1 MRKRIHTTPVV
12 PPHDL
17 HPGLVLRHMLHSKE
31 RREGGAAL
39 VEFAIIL
46 PLVVLLLFGIV
57 EASWAFSQ
65 ANDARHG
72 AREGARL
79 AAVDW
84 GDVTAIGNEVCDRMD
99 IGGSIVTVT
108 LGPADASDPGN
119 RGSEGRITVQVTY
132 QSITGFLDGWLG
144 GKQITSDI
152 DFNVEQPT
160 TGQATWWGGGSVTC
174 T

>member
-1 MRKRIHTTPVV
+1 MRLT
-12 PPHDL
+12 
-17 HPGLVLRHMLHSKE
+17 HP
-31 RREGGAAL
+31 RREAGAAL

-65 ANDARHG
+65 ANDVRHG

-108 LGPADASDPGN
+108 LGAATSPAESGS
-119 RGSEGRITVQVTY
+119 RGSEGRITVEVTY

-152 DFNVEQPT
+152 DFNLEQPI
-160 TGQATWWGGGSVTC
+160 TGEAAWWNAGAGGTVTC
-174 T
+174 S

>member
-1 MRKRIHTTPVV
+1 MPF
-12 PPHDL
+12 
-17 HPGLVLRHMLHSKE
+17 RHKKGE
-31 RREGGAAL
+31 RGAAL

-84 GDVTAIGNEVCDRMD
+84 GDVTAIGTEVCDRMD

-108 LGPADASDPGN
+108 LAAATSPAEAGN

-152 DFNVEQPT
+152 DFNLEQPI
-160 TGQATWWGGGSVTC
+160 TGEASWWNGGVGGSVTC
-174 T
+174 S

>member
-1 MRKRIHTTPVV
+1 MRFGRQKGDT
-12 PPHDL
+12 
-17 HPGLVLRHMLHSKE
+17 
-31 RREGGAAL
+31 GAAL

-46 PLVVLLLFGIV
+46 PLVVLLLFGII

-65 ANDARHG
+65 ASDVRHG

-84 GDVTAIGNEVCDRMD
+84 GDITAIGNEVCDRMD

-108 LGPADASDPGN
+108 LGAATTPAEAGT

-132 QSITGFLDGWLG
+132 QSITGFLDAWLG
-144 GKQITSDI
+144 GKEITSDI
-152 DFNVEQPT
+152 DFNLEQPT
-160 TGQATWWGGGSVTC
+160 TGEASWWNSGAGGTVTC
-174 T
+174 S

>member
-1 MRKRIHTTPVV
+1 MLGNKR
-12 PPHDL
+12 
-17 HPGLVLRHMLHSKE
+17 SE
-31 RREGGAAL
+31 RGAAL

-84 GDVTAIGNEVCDRMD
+84 GDFGAIGTEVCDRMD

-108 LGPADASDPGN
+108 LAAATSPAEAGN

-152 DFNVEQPT
+152 DFNLEQPI
-160 TGQATWWGGGSVTC
+160 TGEAAWWHGGVGGSVTC
-174 T
+174 S

>member
-1 MRKRIHTTPVV
+1 MRIRR
-12 PPHDL
+12 
-17 HPGLVLRHMLHSKE
+17 HP
-31 RREGGAAL
+31 RETGAAL

-84 GDVTAIGNEVCDRMD
+84 GDVTAIATEVCDRMD
-99 IGGSIVTVT
+99 IGGSTVTVT
-108 LGPADASDPGN
+108 LGAATSPADPGD

-132 QSITGFLDGWLG
+132 QSITGFLDTWLG

-152 DFNVEQPT
+152 DFNLEQPI
-160 TGQATWWGGGSVTC
+160 TGEAAWWNSGAGGTLTC
-174 T
+174 S

>member
-1 MRKRIHTTPVV
+1 MR
-12 PPHDL
+12 L
-17 HPGLVLRHMLHSKE
+17 GRHKGE
-31 RREGGAAL
+31 RGAAL

-65 ANDARHG
+65 ANDVRHG

-84 GDVTAIGNEVCDRMD
+84 GDVNTIATEVCDRMD

-108 LGPADASDPGN
+108 LAAADVADTGN

-132 QSITGFLDGWLG
+132 QSITGFLDQWLG
-144 GKQITSDI
+144 GKVITSDI
-152 DFNVEQPT
+152 DFNLEQPT
-160 TGQATWWGGGSVTC
+160 TGQASWWAGGTVVCS
-174 T
+174 

>member
-1 MRKRIHTTPVV
+1 MWVRPKA
-12 PPHDL
+12 
-17 HPGLVLRHMLHSKE
+17 E
-31 RREGGAAL
+31 RGAAL

-65 ANDARHG
+65 ANDVRHG

-84 GDVTAIGNEVCDRMD
+84 GDATTIANEVCDRMD
-99 IGGSIVTVT
+99 IGGSTVTVT
-108 LGPADASDPGN
+108 LAAATSPPEAGN

-152 DFNVEQPT
+152 DFNLEQPT
-160 TGQATWWGGGSVTC
+160 TGEASWWNSGAGGTVTC
-174 T
+174 S

>member
-1 MRKRIHTTPVV
+1 MRI
-12 PPHDL
+12 
-17 HPGLVLRHMLHSKE
+17 
-31 RREGGAAL
+31 RRQTGETGAAL

-84 GDVTAIGNEVCDRMD
+84 GDVTAIATEVCDRMD

-108 LGPADASDPGN
+108 LGAATSPADPGD

-132 QSITGFLDGWLG
+132 QSITGFLDTWLG

-152 DFNVEQPT
+152 DFNLEQPI
-160 TGQATWWGGGSVTC
+160 TGEATWWNSGAGGTVTC
-174 T
+174 S